1 MAQRSTEKRRFKEV
15 FRRAPQEMV
24 SLVRVQLGE
33 PKQKPITIVVGF
45 CFVFL
50 FLCIQVI
57 DRIKISIG
65 TNINEEQF
73 CKVKSDFIV
82 NHHNLTNKRSI
93 TKHY

>member
-33 PKQKPITIVVGF
+33 PKQKPTTIVIGF
-45 CFVFL
+45 YFVFL
-50 FLCIQVI
+50 FLCIQAIV
-57 DRIKISIG
+57 REISIG
-65 TNINEEQF
+65 ANINEEQF

-82 NHHNLTNKRSI
+82 NHHNLTNKRSR
-93 TKHY
+93 